1 MSSSPISSSSS
12 SSPEAPGA
20 FAGLSDIVCDV
31 WVLLGTGTVPVR
43 RCLALQ
49 RQSVLQLNQSAGE
62 DLQILVNGSLV
73 ARGEVVIVEDSTA
86 LRVTDIPLTSGAG
99 ALR

>member
-12 SSPEAPGA
+12 EPADGAAAPY
-20 FAGLSDIVCDV
+20 AGLADIVCDV
-31 WVLLGTGTVPVR
+31 WVLLGTGTVSVR

-49 RQSVLQLNQSAGE
+49 RQSVLRLQQSAGE
-62 DLQILVNGSLV
+62 DLHVLANGALI

-86 LRVTDIPLTSGAG
+86 LRVTDIPNA
-99 ALR
+99 ARPER